1 MLFQRGPKVLY
12 NYTDK
17 FLDPKIYTAANL
29 WRRNDIK
36 DDYLSSLVLMDEYL
50 IRSVDTPESVSF
62 DFYG

>member
-36 DDYLSSLVLMDEYL
+36 DDYPVNLDEFFCWKN
-50 IRSVDTPESVSF
+50 E
-62 DFYG
+62 FYNRVYKKDVV